1 MLPTL
6 KTFTTITESD
16 RFLRRVTVH
25 SPHTTVATPVGD
37 GVNALS
43 SPLFLLLKSTKA
55 ITGESSVGVVGPRA

>member
-1 MLPTL
+1 MSLTL
-6 KTFTTITESD
+6 SSFWRRFRVMYRRPMNQSQGTTD
-16 RFLRRVTVH
+16 D
-25 SPHTTVATPVGD
+25 TPVGD